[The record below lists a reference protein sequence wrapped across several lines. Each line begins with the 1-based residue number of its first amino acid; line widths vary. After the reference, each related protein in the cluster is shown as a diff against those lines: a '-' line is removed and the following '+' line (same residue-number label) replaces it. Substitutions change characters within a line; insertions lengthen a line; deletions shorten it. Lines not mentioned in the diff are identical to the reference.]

1 MAIKNFS
8 RTGIATL
15 AIKDPLPDS
24 SEQDIV
30 EDPMGFIP
38 AEQASTAVVAGQTN
52 VNPLS
57 ADLPDVKLMQAV
69 TDYSGIDFNSTLQET
84 PNIGSS
90 SYMTTPSYKTDPT
103 TGEYIPP
110 GNYADTATFDQQ
122 MTDIIDKGKT
132 DFTTF
137 VGEPYQ
143 DYRNRLKYQ
152 GPGDEFGILMAGQEP
167 YDPYNFSSTDD
178 FVAGFGQ
185 EQVVGNTKEYRKRI
199 PTVPPLNMAG
209 ALHMTYKALKENAFI
224 KGVKNNPDKYMGNSK
239 YIKDTEG
246 WFSKQA
252 QKQFG
257 AIFQEN
263 PESAIMVAEA
273 NKALY
278 DYLQSTPEGIQKAR
292 DMGLSAEAINEQ
304 TAKASSFKLKSA
316 ENAGSYSEYQGE
328 YSGSAEGVAAKKQA
342 YTSMSKENLDNND
355 PAGSSQF
362 KGMAIGG
369 QGVYVDVSDG
379 IASGTKFKSGTIFV
393 KWKKEERE
401 KRAKEETQKAKEE
414 KQPQQQPQ
422 QQRERQQD
430 SNTDSSSPSYT
441 QDNYEQA
448 SGTGSSGSSK
458 GSGPSR
464 SQQRTS
470 KPSSSSG
477 KGSSGTSGGYQ
488 SGIGRKLGGRVT
500 LQEGGSVPMGNPM
513 GQQQPLQD
521 AGNLELVQEQ
531 GKDMSGVADDVP
543 RDLAEGDFVIN
554 APAMEMAGRGDVE
567 QMIKKAVTELQSKGV
582 KLDFGQEAE
591 DIDSTVQALV
601 SNKEMIIPKIIAE
614 QIGYDRLEKINNRGK
629 KRVEEI
635 EQEQGQQQVQQN
647 PTQPNPLQGMMAVG
661 GQVSLDENK
670 NQPIAVPQESFA
682 GQSSVGS
689 KLLSPMSPEAQDDEK
704 ELANRS
710 QSFEGFMKPVK
721 LAEGG
726 KIFNN
731 PGNIEANTSASG
743 VNINETYSKG
753 KTYTDGSGRFA
764 VFNSKEDGLAAI
776 PYTLSLPQYSNN
788 VAEMVNTYKPPTEN
802 SKDEIQNTID
812 HIVKNLGKDTFDL
825 TNQEDVYAL
834 IQGITQFDSGVD
846 SLKYYTP
853 EAMKA
858 ATDMFLKSVTT
869 QNVQPNETNKIIPKP
884 KPDMMP
890 IQQQTPAVQQ
900 QGMMGR

>member
-1 MAIKNFS
+1 MATEDFS

-38 AEQASTAVVAGQTN
+38 AERASTAVVAGQTN

-199 PTVPPLNMAG
+199 STVPPLNMAG
-209 ALHMTYKALKENAFI
+209 ALHMTYKILKENAFI

-278 DYLQSTPEGIQKAR
+278 DYLQSTQEGRQKAR

-316 ENAGSYSEYQGE
+316 ENAVSYSEYQGE

-342 YTSMSKENLDNND
+342 YTNMSKENLDNND

-401 KRAKEETQKAKEE
+401 KRAKEETQKSKEE
-414 KQPQQQPQ
+414 KKNQQQQ
-422 QQRERQQD
+422 QQQQQA
-430 SNTDSSSPSYT
+430 TQQSSEQT
-441 QDNYEQA
+441 QSNYEQA
-448 SGTGSSGSSK
+448 SGTGSSGSGSK
-458 GSGPSR
+458 SSGSSR
-464 SQQRTS
+464 SQQRVS
-470 KPSSSSG
+470 KPSSTPRYG
-477 KGSSGTSGGYQ
+477 PRAQ
-488 SGIGRKLGGRVT
+488 DRKLGGRVT

-670 NQPIAVPQESFA
+670 NQPIAVPQEGFA

-704 ELANRS
+704 ELASKS

-726 KIFNN
+726 KTFEGGKIFDN
-731 PGNIEANTSASG
+731 PGNIEANTSAPG
-743 VNINETYSKG
+743 VNPNETY
-753 KTYTDGSGRFA
+753 DDGRFA
-764 VFNSKEDGLAAI
+764 VFNSKEEGLAAI

-788 VAEMVNTYKPPTEN
+788 VAEMINTYKPISEKGNTAEKN
-802 SKDEIQNTID
+802 KNTID

-834 IQGITQFDSGVD
+834 IQGITQFDSGND
-846 SLKYYTP
+846 SLRYYTP

-858 ATDMFLKSVTT
+858 ATDMFLKNVTT
-869 QNVQPNETNKIIPKP
+869 QNINPS
-884 KPDMMP
+884 
-890 IQQQTPAVQQ
+890 
-900 QGMMGR
+900 GMMEK

>member
-1 MAIKNFS
+1 MATEDFS

-38 AEQASTAVVAGQTN
+38 AEQASTAVVAGQTY

-103 TGEYIPP
+103 TGQYVPP
-110 GNYADTATFDQQ
+110 GNYADTSTFDQQ

-185 EQVVGNTKEYRKRI
+185 EQVVGNTKQYRKRI

-209 ALHMTYKALKENAFI
+209 ALHMTYQALKENAFV

-246 WFSKQA
+246 WFAKQA

-263 PESAIMVAEA
+263 PESAVMVAEA

-316 ENAGSYSEYQGE
+316 ENAVSYSEYQGK

-342 YTSMSKENLDNND
+342 YTNMSKENLDNND

-369 QGVYVDVSDG
+369 QGVYVDISDG

-414 KQPQQQPQ
+414 KQQPPQQPPQ

-430 SNTDSSSPSYT
+430 SNTDSSSPTYT

-470 KPSSSSG
+470 KPSSS
-477 KGSSGTSGGYQ
+477 GTSGGYQ
-488 SGIGRKLGGRVT
+488 SGRGRKLGGRVT
-500 LQEGGSVPMGNPM
+500 LQEGGSVPMGNPMGNPM

-582 KLDFGQEAE
+582 KLDFGQAAE

-635 EQEQGQQQVQQN
+635 EQEQVQQN

-704 ELANRS
+704 ELASKS
-710 QSFEGFMKPVK
+710 QSFEGFMKPIK

-726 KIFNN
+726 KTFEGGKIFDN
-731 PGNIEANTSASG
+731 PGNIEANTSAPG
-743 VNINETYSKG
+743 VNPNETY
-753 KTYTDGSGRFA
+753 DDGRFA

-776 PYTLSLPQYSNN
+776 PYTLSLYGTNDVS
-788 VAEMVNTYKPPTEN
+788 EMVNRYKPTSE
-802 SKDEIQNTID
+802 KGNTVEKNNITIE
-812 HIVKNLGKDTFDL
+812 HIVKNLGKNTFDL
-825 TNQEDVYAL
+825 TNQKDVYSL
-834 IQGITQFDSGVD
+834 IQGITQFDSGAD
-846 SLKYYTP
+846 SLRYYTP

-869 QNVQPNETNKIIPKP
+869 QNVQPNETNKIVPKP

-890 IQQQTPAVQQ
+890 IQQQTPVVQQ
-900 QGMMGR
+900 QGMMGK

>member
-1 MAIKNFS
+1 M
-8 RTGIATL
+8 L
-15 AIKDPLPDS
+15 
-24 SEQDIV
+24 
-30 EDPMGFIP
+30 
-38 AEQASTAVVAGQTN
+38 
-52 VNPLS
+52 
-57 ADLPDVKLMQAV
+57 
-69 TDYSGIDFNSTLQET
+69 
-84 PNIGSS
+84 
-90 SYMTTPSYKTDPT
+90 
-103 TGEYIPP
+103 
-110 GNYADTATFDQQ
+110 
-122 MTDIIDKGKT
+122 
-132 DFTTF
+132 
-137 VGEPYQ
+137 
-143 DYRNRLKYQ
+143 
-152 GPGDEFGILMAGQEP
+152 GPGEEDYFMDSVPAGQEP
-167 YDPYNFSSTDD
+167 YDPNYFSSTED
-178 FVAGFGQ
+178 FLSGIKSDNVLAGSDYMQGGSKFKRQNIPFTALGAGQ
-185 EQVVGNTKEYRKRI
+185 MVYSS
-199 PTVPPLNMAG
+199 LM
-209 ALHMTYKALKENAFI
+209 ENHFV
-224 KGVKNNPDKYMGNSK
+224 KGVKNNPEKYLGNPK
-239 YIKDTEG
+239 YIKNAAG
-246 WFSKQA
+246 YFSKQGS
-252 QKQFG
+252 KQFG
-257 AIFQEN
+257 SNFKEY
-263 PESAIMVAEA
+263 PEAAIMVAEA
-273 NKALY
+273 NQALY
-278 DYLQSTPEGIQKAR
+278 DYLQSTEAGRKRAVEL
-292 DMGLSAEAINEQ
+292 GLNENAINEQ
-304 TAKASSFKLKSA
+304 TAKASSNKLEAQKRA
-316 ENAGSYSEYQGE
+316 RSYSAFQDGE
-328 YSGSAEGVAAKKQA
+328 INSKEDVAAKKLA
-342 YTSMSKENLDNND
+342 YASMSQKDLDNTD
-355 PAGSSQF
+355 AAGSGQYE
-362 KGMAIGG
+362 GMAIGG
-369 QGVYVDVSDG
+369 NKVYVDISDG
-379 IASGTKFKSGTIFV
+379 MVSGTKFKSGTIFV

-414 KQPQQQPQ
+414 KQQPPQQPQQQPQ

-430 SNTDSSSPSYT
+430 SNTDSSSPTYT

-464 SQQRTS
+464 SQQRVS
-470 KPSSSSG
+470 KPSSTPRYG
-477 KGSSGTSGGYQ
+477 PRAQ
-488 SGIGRKLGGRVT
+488 DRKLGGRVT
-500 LQEGGSVPMGNPM
+500 LQEGDSVPMGNPMGNPM

-543 RDLAEGDFVIN
+543 RELAEGDFVIN